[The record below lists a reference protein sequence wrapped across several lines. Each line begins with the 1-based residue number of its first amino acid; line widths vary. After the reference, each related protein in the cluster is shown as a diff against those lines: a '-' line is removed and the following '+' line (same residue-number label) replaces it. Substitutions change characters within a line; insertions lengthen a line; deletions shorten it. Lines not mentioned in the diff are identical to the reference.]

1 MRIKNKWGQTPF
13 IMQDFLYAIL
23 DLFDTHYGH
32 QIQRFFEDHSE
43 ANLKNPKPP
52 QSTEDPPF

>member
-1 MRIKNKWGQTPF
+1 
-13 IMQDFLYAIL
+13 MQDFLYAIL